1 MKPIRADS
9 EAGPSAECQPPTG
22 KDTIPA
28 HSAHV
33 GRAGSVADSD
43 SPATTQQKKK
53 SIKIVPTPPTPRK
66 HPEQNNLFRYLSPIY
81 FQDLRS

>member
-9 EAGPSAECQPPTG
+9 EAGPSAGCQPPPG

-43 SPATTQQKKK
+43 SPATTQQKK
-53 SIKIVPTPPTPRK
+53 I
-66 HPEQNNLFRYLSPIY
+66 N
-81 FQDLRS
+81 